1 MSLELSL
8 EVDWQK
14 NDVELL
20 KIFFLIKEYCH
31 LVLSLT
37 ILTTLVSVFFIMK
50 MTSSWEATANIKV
63 GHIGLRDI
71 EFPSTPVEPNSIAAL
86 RIKDSEFIKNE
97 LTRFQKEDGIVI
109 NALQYKKSL
118 RATPT
123 RDDELI
129 ELKLQAQTPEVA
141 KKLMLANIEQLKNV
155 HNQTIDPF
163 VENLTSQK
171 KVLAE
176 GIERKQAQL
185 DFLTRRSPG
194 STINLQFL
202 RSELNELEQKK
213 LLIEQQLLP
222 SLTYSTKLIGKIEV
236 TKVSTASKKISILL
250 FAILGGL
257 ALGCII
263 AFGHK
268 NLKKSNA

>member
-14 NDVELL
+14 NDIELV
-20 KIFFLIKEYCH
+20 KIFFLIKEYCR

-37 ILTTLVSVFFIMK
+37 ILTTLISVFFIMR
-50 MTSSWEATANIKV
+50 MTSSWEATATIKV
-63 GHIGLRDI
+63 GQIGLRDI
-71 EFPSTPVEPNSIAAL
+71 VFLGKPVEPNSVAAL
-86 RIKDSEFIKNE
+86 RIKDSEFIKNI
-97 LTRFQKEDGIVI
+97 LTKIQQEDGIVI

-118 RATPT
+118 RANPT
-123 RDDELI
+123 RDNELI
-129 ELKLQAQTPEVA
+129 EVKLQAQTPELA
-141 KKLMLANIEQLKNV
+141 KKLILANIEQLKNV

-163 VENLTSQK
+163 VENLTSQR

-176 GIERKQAQL
+176 GIERIQAQL
-185 DFLTRRSPG
+185 DFLTRRTPG

-213 LLIEQQLLP
+213 LLVEQQLLP
-222 SLTYSTKLIGKIEV
+222 LLTHPTKLIEKIEV
-236 TKVSTASKKISILL
+236 TKVSTAPKKISILL
-250 FAILGGL
+250 FGILSGL
-257 ALGCII
+257 TLGCII
-263 AFGHK
+263 AFIHK